1 MADAADQH
9 HQPAGGH
16 HHGPPA
22 RPFTRLRQLLRPERR
37 DVAAVVL
44 FAAVVAVLSLAT
56 PIAVEALV
64 NTVAFGVLVW
74 PVVAV
79 AAVLF
84 ACLGLAGLVRAVQVY
99 VVECIQRRLFVR
111 VAADYAHR
119 LPRVQLAAF
128 DHRNGPELAN
138 RFFDVLTVQ
147 KATATL
153 LLDGVAIAVTAV
165 VGMTVLAFY
174 HPFLLGFDVL
184 LVLLTAVLVFA
195 CGLGG
200 VKSSLHESHA
210 KYDLAGWLEEVPR
223 NLRAFKFARGRA
235 LAVGAADRLAG
246 EYVAARKAHFRVV
259 WRQTLFA
266 LGLQVAASTA
276 LLTLGGLLVIDRQLT
291 LGQLVAAELIVTL
304 VVASVAKLGKYA
316 ETFYDLLAGAE
327 KLGLLT
333 DLPLDRDGGEPL
345 PAGGPLAVRVSGI
358 AAAGGRRL
366 TATADWGVAAGERV
380 AVAGPPGCGKSTL
393 FEAVCGL
400 RDAYAGGRVELDGV
414 DVRQLD
420 PDSVRER
427 VALVGGGVEVFA
439 GTVAQNVTGG
449 RTDLAAADVR
459 EALRAVGLLEAVLAL
474 PDGPDTVLAP
484 HGGPLS
490 GEQAVRLGIARAVAG
505 RPRLL
510 ILDGTLDAA
519 DLRNCP
525 RLLPFLFD
533 RTAPWTLLVASTDPR
548 VLALCDR
555 TLTLGEP
562 APEVVPLSRAA
573 RPHDHSPEAAAP
585 GGAPTARPHTHD

>member
-9 HQPAGGH
+9 HHAAGGH
-16 HHGPPA
+16 HPPA

-37 DVAAVVL
+37 DMAAVVL
-44 FAAVVAVLSLAT
+44 FSVMVAVLSLAT
-56 PIAVEALV
+56 PIAVETLV

-138 RFFDVLTVQ
+138 RFFDVLNVQ
-147 KATATL
+147 KSTATL
-153 LLDGVAIAVTAV
+153 LLDGVSLVVTAV

-184 LVLLTAVLVFA
+184 LLLLIAVLIFV

-200 VKSSLHESHA
+200 VRSSLQESHA
-210 KYDLAGWLEEVPR
+210 KYVLAGWLEEVPR
-223 NLRAFKFARGRA
+223 NLRAFKFAGGRA
-235 LAVGAADRLAG
+235 LAVGTADRLAG
-246 EYVAARKAHFRVV
+246 EYVSARKSHFRVV
-259 WRQTLFA
+259 WRQTVFA

-304 VVASVAKLGKYA
+304 VVASAAKLGKYA
-316 ETFYDLLAGAE
+316 ETYYDLMSGAE

-333 DLPLDRDGGEPL
+333 DLPLDRQGGEPL
-345 PAGGPLAVRVSGI
+345 PAGGPLAVRVCGI

-366 TATADWGVAAGERV
+366 RAAADWSVAAGERV
-380 AVAGPPGCGKSTL
+380 AVIGPPGSGKSTL
-393 FEAVCGL
+393 FETVCGL
-400 RDAYAGGRVELDGV
+400 REGYPGGRVELDGI

-420 PDSVRER
+420 PDSVQGQ

-439 GTVAQNVTGG
+439 ATVTQNVTGG
-449 RTDLAAADVR
+449 RTGLTPADVR
-459 EALRAVGLLEAVLAL
+459 DALRAVGLLEAVMAL
-474 PDGPDTVLAP
+474 PDGPDTVLVP

-533 RTAPWTLLVASTDPR
+533 RAAPWTLLVSSTDPR

-555 TLTLGEP
+555 TLTLSEPEPEADLVPLTHNPRPP
-562 APEVVPLSRAA
+562 APGFAPTT
-573 RPHDHSPEAAAP
+573 AP
-585 GGAPTARPHTHD
+585 GA